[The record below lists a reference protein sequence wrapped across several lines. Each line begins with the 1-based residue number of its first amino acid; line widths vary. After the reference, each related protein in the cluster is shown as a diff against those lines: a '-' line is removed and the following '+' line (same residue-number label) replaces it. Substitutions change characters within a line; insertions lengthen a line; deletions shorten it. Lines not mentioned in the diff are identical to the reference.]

1 MATAP
6 DLPPDIRRALDNL
19 GHGVSR
25 NAIAERA
32 AAQSLTFRAGGGSRA
47 IATRDDALAY
57 AFARMP
63 ATYAAVVSTLDALR
77 GVAPTFAPRTMLDV
91 GSGPAT
97 AAFAAAQVFP
107 QLDDVRLVDAN
118 SALRDLAIAFMS
130 DADNPVLRR
139 AIYQQGDALTMLDGT
154 PSADLVIASY
164 MAGELAAGE
173 REQLAQRLW
182 NASTGALVIIEP
194 GTPAGYACVIEL
206 RSALIA
212 AGAHVA
218 APCPHDR
225 ACPLIPPD
233 WCHFSRRLP
242 RLRDHLRVKAA
253 EVPFEDEKFSYVAL
267 TRMPPR
273 AIDARVLAPPEVRK
287 SAIRTKLCT
296 GNGLVVDVTPRRDTK
311 AYRARR
317 AWRWGDEVT
326 R

>member
-1 MATAP
+1 MTTAP
-6 DLPPDIRRALDNL
+6 DLPSDVRRALDNL
-19 GHGVSR
+19 SHGVSR

-32 AAQSLTFRAGGGSRA
+32 AAQSATFRAGGGSQA

-63 ATYAAVVSTLDALR
+63 ATYAAVISAIDALR
-77 GVAPTFAPRTMLDV
+77 SIEPTFAPRTMLDV
-91 GSGPAT
+91 GAGPAT
-97 AAFAAAQVFP
+97 AAFAAAQVFA
-107 QLDDVRLVDAN
+107 QLDDIRLVDAN
-118 SALRDLAIAFMS
+118 AALRDLAIALMA
-130 DADNPVLRR
+130 DADNPVLRC
-139 AIYQQGDALTMLDGT
+139 ASYQQGDALKMLDGAA
-154 PSADLVIASY
+154 SADLVIASY
-164 MAGELAAGE
+164 MAGELAASE

-182 NASTGALVIIEP
+182 NATAGALVVIEP
-194 GTPAGYACVIEL
+194 GTPAGYACILGL
-206 RSALIA
+206 RTTLIA

-218 APCPHDR
+218 APCPHER

-253 EVPFEDEKFSYVAL
+253 EVPFEDEKFSYLAL
-267 TRMPPR
+267 TRTAPR
-273 AIDARVLAPPEVRK
+273 RIDARVLAPPEVRK

-296 GNGLVVDVTPRRDTK
+296 GDGLAIDVAPRRDTK

-317 AWRWGDEVT
+317 AWRWGDEVK

>member
-1 MATAP
+1 MVTAP
-6 DLPPDIRRALDNL
+6 DLPSDVRRALDNL
-19 GHGVSR
+19 SHGVSR
-25 NAIAERA
+25 NTIAERA
-32 AAQSLTFRAGGGSRA
+32 AAQSATFRAGGGSRA

-63 ATYAAVVSTLDALR
+63 ATYAAAISALDALR
-77 GVAPTFAPRTMLDV
+77 SVAPTFAPRTLLDV
-91 GSGPAT
+91 GAGPGT
-97 AAFAAAQVFP
+97 AAFAAAQVFA
-107 QLDDVRLVDAN
+107 QLDDIRLVDAN
-118 SALRDLAIAFMS
+118 SALSDLALALMA

-139 AIYQQGDALTMLDGT
+139 ASYQHGDALKILDGT
-154 PSADLVIASY
+154 VSADLVIASY
-164 MAGELAAGE
+164 MAGELAASE
-173 REQLAQRLW
+173 REQLAQGLW
-182 NASTGALVIIEP
+182 NATTGALVVIEP
-194 GTPAGYACVIEL
+194 GTPAGYASILGV
-206 RSALIA
+206 RSALVA

-242 RLRDHLRVKAA
+242 RSRDHLRVKAA
-253 EVPFEDEKFSYVAL
+253 EVPFEDEKFSYLAL
-267 TRMPPR
+267 TRTPPR
-273 AIDARVLAPPEVRK
+273 RADARVLAPPEFRK

-296 GNGLVVDVTPRRDTK
+296 GDGLIIDVAPRRNTK